1 MRSCWECMRFC
12 KFHRIYSDIYCTAAD
27 TVRHHAG
34 LFACPKRNLLHRTGY
49 KSGVYMSCAM
59 ALRSFVELYEQYLV
73 TEQYDQ

>member
-1 MRSCWECMRFC
+1 MLGVHAVLNFTEYILTSIAQP
-12 KFHRIYSDIYCTAAD
+12 K

-49 KSGVYMSCAM
+49 KSGVYMSSAM
-59 ALRSFVELYEQYLV
+59 ALRSFVELYEQLYLV